1 MKKCYLSFLMAVLL
15 DASLAHAQNTFP
27 PSGPVGIGTSS
38 PGYPLTVVGSAAIG
52 DTVGSASEASNTPLL
67 DRFLGTTADAA
78 VNYVLLS
85 YTNTN
90 TGSFGTSGF
99 DGKID
104 LYRGSRGSWNAA
116 SQYDVAVKDAY
127 NGYSVMRFNSFGP
140 LSGASVVTLTYAAN
154 SYVAVQI
161 PYASSMDVYVT
172 GRSWGFVPIVAT
184 GSQVSG
190 VAQLSAPVISASS
203 SNVGIDTSS
212 PHRLLEV
219 GPGIPATVDTANI
232 RFAALGALG
241 AADATGNALFLNMT
255 NAPFS
260 GQGEI
265 GNYNYSNSTWDT
277 LNIDAATIILENP
290 NRVNGN
296 VGIGTTNPLSLL
308 SVGASS
314 QFQVNSSGAVTSGSI
329 ISSGPVGIGMSPQY
343 TLDVAGQIHASQAI
357 YASGGVTFSDGSSL
371 TSANTLCGGDY
382 AESVDVVGNR
392 AQYEPGDVLVLD
404 TGSPGKFLKS
414 TEPYSTVV
422 AGIYSTKP
430 GAIGRRQTTPKTP
443 DEVPMAMVGIVP
455 VKATAENGPIRVGD
469 LLVSS
474 STPGL
479 AMKGADRS
487 RMLGAVIGKAMGSLD
502 SGTGVIEILV
512 TLQ

>member
-1 MKKCYLSFLMAVLL
+1 MNRQAGSVLL
-15 DASLAHAQNTFP
+15 GMMLVAVSASGQNTYP
-27 PSGPVGIGTSS
+27 WPSS
-38 PGYPLTVVGSAAIG
+38 
-52 DTVGSASEASNTPLL
+52 
-67 DRFLGTTADAA
+67 
-78 VNYVLLS
+78 
-85 YTNTN
+85 
-90 TGSFGTSGF
+90 
-99 DGKID
+99 
-104 LYRGSRGSWNAA
+104 
-116 SQYDVAVKDAY
+116 
-127 NGYSVMRFNSFGP
+127 
-140 LSGASVVTLTYAAN
+140 
-154 SYVAVQI
+154 
-161 PYASSMDVYVT
+161 
-172 GRSWGFVPIVAT
+172 
-184 GSQVSG
+184 
-190 VAQLSAPVISASS
+190 
-203 SNVGIDTSS
+203 
-212 PHRLLEV
+212 
-219 GPGIPATVDTANI
+219 
-232 RFAALGALG
+232 
-241 AADATGNALFLNMT
+241 
-255 NAPFS
+255 
-260 GQGEI
+260 
-265 GNYNYSNSTWDT
+265 
-277 LNIDAATIILENP
+277 
-290 NRVNGN
+290 GN
-296 VGIGTTNPLSLL
+296 VGIGTTNPQSQLSISAGTNSANTLELGTTGTWSYIQGFNRSSNTAYAPLQLDGSLISLMYGPVGIGTTNPGESLEIGNSGNLRVTGDNFGINVDSSGAWSYNNWLYKVGWNSALGDWAYFAPSGNHPATNDAAMILDGKVLFGTGKATADGLTNEWMRITGGNVGIGTTNPASLL